1 MGQMANLLTERQPGS
16 LPSNS
21 EVNPRR
27 DGNEHVKA
35 VMLRSGKELETQ
47 GQSPVI
53 EEVETEKVIQPGQND
68 DADKEQPNEKQS
80 AENTTEARVSLPIPY
95 PQRLKKHKLDKQF
108 TKFMEVFKKLH
119 INIPFVDALEQIP
132 SYVKFMKDILSQ
144 KKRLVDFETVN
155 LTEECS
161 AILQRKLPQKLKD
174 PGSFTIP
181 CTIGNAIFERALC
194 DLGASINLM
203 PLSIFKRLGLGE
215 ARPTTVT
222 LQLADRSLK
231 HPRGVI
237 EDVLV
242 KVDKF
247 IFPADFIVLDMEE
260 DKEIPIILGRPFL
273 ATGRAMID
281 VQKGELKLRVQEDE
295 VKFNVFEAVRH
306 PAESDTCF
314 MAKIVEAIVSSQS
327 GLTDP
332 LEASLVENDSEN
344 MSEEAEEYV
353 KWMDSFGPNRRKYL
367 ESLGEGAKTP
377 VPSVEQP
384 PKMEQKPLPS
394 HLKYAYLGVASTLP
408 VIISAS
414 LTELEEEKLLRVLR
428 DHKNALGWSLADLKG
443 IRPSMC
449 MHHILLEEGY
459 KPSTEAQR
467 RLNPTMKE
475 VVRKEVLKWLD
486 TGVIYPISDN
496 AWVSP
501 VQVVPKKGGTTVI
514 RTENNILLPSRTVTG
529 WRICIDYRKLNK
541 ATRKDHFP
549 LPFLD
554 QMLDR
559 LAGHEYYY
567 FLDGYSGYNQIS
579 IAPEDQEKTT
589 FTCPYGTFA
598 FRRMPFGLCNA
609 PGTFQRCMM
618 AIFSDMV
625 EKTIK
630 IFMDDFS
637 VLGNSFDNCLE
648 NMRSVL
654 VRCEETNLVLN
665 WEKCHF
671 TIQEG
676 IVLGHRISARGIEVD
691 RAKIEAIEKLPPP
704 SSVKGIRRFLGHAG
718 FYRQFIK
725 DFSQIAKPLSN
736 LLVQGIPFEF
746 DSHCLH
752 AFSVLKDKLVS
763 TPIVVAPDWSFPFEL
778 MCDASDFAIG
788 AVLGQKRE
796 KIFQVIYYA
805 SRTLNDAQLNYATTE
820 KELLA
825 IVFAFDKFRPYL
837 IGNKVVVHTDHSAIK
852 YLMTK
857 KDAKPRLIRWV
868 LLMQEFDVEIKDK
881 KGTENLVADHLSRL
895 EGASDE
901 VQVNDDFPDEHLL
914 AIEDKRAVP
923 WFSNYVNYLVAKVV
937 PPEFNY
943 QQKKEVF
950 RTLETLLLGGANP
963 LQTLRRPSDPEMC
976 A

>member
-27 DGNEHVKA
+27 DGNEHVKV
-35 VMLRSGKELETQ
+35 VMLRSGKELEEK
-47 GQSPVI
+47 GQSLVI
-53 EEVETEKVIQPGQND
+53 EEVETEKVSQPGQND
-68 DADKEQPNEKQS
+68 DADKEQLNKKQLK
-80 AENTTEARVSLPIPY
+80 ENSTEVKASLPVPY

-108 TKFMEVFKKLH
+108 TKFMDVFKKLH
-119 INIPFVDALEQIP
+119 INIPFSDALEQMP

-144 KKRLVDFETVN
+144 KRRLTVFDTVN

-215 ARPTTVT
+215 ARPTIVT

-281 VQKGELKLRVQEDE
+281 VQRGELKLRVQEDE
-295 VKFNVFEAVRH
+295 VKFNVFEVVRH

-314 MAKIVEAIVSSQS
+314 MAEIVEAIVSSRS

-332 LEASLVENDSEN
+332 LETSLVENESEN
-344 MSEEAEEYV
+344 LSEEPEEYV
-353 KWMDSFGPNRRKYL
+353 KWMDSFGHNRRKYF
-367 ESLGEGAKTP
+367 ESLGEGVKTP
-377 VPSVEQP
+377 VPSIEQP
-384 PKMEQKPLPS
+384 PKMEQKPLPN
-394 HLKYAYLGVASTLP
+394 HLKYAYLGVESTLP

-414 LTELEEEKLLRVLR
+414 LTALEEEKLLRVLR
-428 DHKNALGWSLADLKG
+428 DHKHALGWSLADLKG
-443 IRPSMC
+443 IRPSIC
-449 MHHILLEEGY
+449 MHRILLEDYRILLEDGH
-459 KPSTEAQR
+459 KPSVEAQR

-475 VVRKEVLKWLD
+475 VVRKKVLKWLD
-486 TGVIYPISDN
+486 TGVIYPISDS

-501 VQVVPKKGGTTVI
+501 IQVVPKKGGTTVI
-514 RTENNILLPSRTVTG
+514 RTENNILLPSQTITG
-529 WRICIDYRKLNK
+529 WRISIDYRKLNK

-559 LAGHEYYY
+559 LAGHEYYC
-567 FLDGYSGYNQIS
+567 FLDAYSGYNQIV

-625 EKTIK
+625 ERTIE

-637 VLGNSFDNCLE
+637 VMGNSFDNYLE
-648 NMRSVL
+648 NLRTVL
-654 VRCEETNLVLN
+654 ARCEETNLVLN

-671 TIQEG
+671 MVQEG
-676 IVLGHRISARGIEVD
+676 IVIGHRISARGIEVD
-691 RAKIEAIEKLPPP
+691 RAKIEAIEKFPPP
-704 SSVKGIRRFLGHAG
+704 SSVKGIRSFLGHAG
-718 FYRQFIK
+718 FYRRFIK
-725 DFSQIAKPLSN
+725 DFS
-736 LLVQGIPFEF
+736 
-746 DSHCLH
+746 
-752 AFSVLKDKLVS
+752 
-763 TPIVVAPDWSFPFEL
+763 
-778 MCDASDFAIG
+778 
-788 AVLGQKRE
+788 
-796 KIFQVIYYA
+796 
-805 SRTLNDAQLNYATTE
+805 
-820 KELLA
+820 
-825 IVFAFDKFRPYL
+825 
-837 IGNKVVVHTDHSAIK
+837 
-852 YLMTK
+852 
-857 KDAKPRLIRWV
+857 
-868 LLMQEFDVEIKDK
+868 
-881 KGTENLVADHLSRL
+881 
-895 EGASDE
+895 
-901 VQVNDDFPDEHLL
+901 
-914 AIEDKRAVP
+914 
-923 WFSNYVNYLVAKVV
+923 
-937 PPEFNY
+937 
-943 QQKKEVF
+943 
-950 RTLETLLLGGANP
+950 
-963 LQTLRRPSDPEMC
+963 
-976 A
+976 